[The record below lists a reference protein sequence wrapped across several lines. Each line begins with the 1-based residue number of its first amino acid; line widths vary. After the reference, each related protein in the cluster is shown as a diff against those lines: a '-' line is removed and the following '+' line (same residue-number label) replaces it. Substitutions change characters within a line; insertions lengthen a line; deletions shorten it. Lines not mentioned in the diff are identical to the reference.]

1 MFLTQTIERRGDL
14 TRTCSPFVCNPRMY
28 TKTARGFSV
37 GCWALARPLR
47 PCAGFFQYRFGLPAI
62 PPRHKL
68 TRLGIDR
75 YLTRGENQ
83 PICFHGLGIRSNCIW
98 SVFRLDDLLH
108 SYDCLFFGCAKQR
121 RDSIR
126 NTQRRPKWTE
136 RIASFTQKSSVIEPA
151 LADGWK

>member
-1 MFLTQTIERRGDL
+1 MTSG
-14 TRTCSPFVCNPRMY
+14 S
-28 TKTARGFSV
+28 ARFTP
-37 GCWALARPLR
+37 WAPLGGR
-47 PCAGFFQYRFGLPAI
+47 ICASSLIWNSLPN
-62 PPRHKL
+62 RHKL
-68 TRLGIDR
+68 TSLGIDR